1 MNIFCLEKT
10 MVSSIKKFPLD
21 LDRKWQIRPGLSNV
35 ADGATVEMSHWIN
48 GLQVGQEF
56 NLIQDRPMGSVFDDI
71 PKKDCIFFIDI
82 HRISYLYAVSNNE
95 GQGRF
100 QRIIQHL
107 IILINDPSN
116 KTLFYTSHSV
126 FQFSDFP
133 FSKFITDNLLE
144 SAYRVQPEN
153 RHQATVAFLVGFSV
167 DENNLKNKLDTHD
180 NISMFPGYIKEA
192 LSIFKGGQRI
202 GILPESHTEL
212 INTQPTKRFSV
223 FSRRID
229 DGRQRLFFDLVRKD
243 IIDNCHYSF
252 GTSHPDFFEDPA
264 WTKTVE
270 RLKEDA
276 TIFTKPKKKSNI
288 FFLEEEEGDDSE
300 TIKVCNWLEGAPY
313 TLGDYYNPH
322 DLAVYQKLA
331 ESHINIV
338 IETILWS
345 SEIVLTEKIGKAIAL
360 KKPFILVAQPFAL
373 DFFHRCGFR
382 SFHPIID
389 ETYDAILNLE
399 DRLEKLIKII
409 ERFNNMPE
417 QEFTETMEKI
427 KEITEYNYQILESW
441 TVGLHINPWFK
452 NLGIFE

>member
-1 MNIFCLEKT
+1 MVERKIVIPIFCLEKT
-10 MVSSIKKFPLD
+10 MVSSVKKFPLD
-21 LDRKWQIRPGLSNV
+21 LSELISKKSYNGCVDWTYWLSHMQ
-35 ADGATVEMSHWIN
+35 A
-48 GLQVGQEF
+48 GQEF
-56 NLIQDRPMGSVFDDI
+56 NLIDQFDDI

-82 HRISYLYAVSNNE
+82 HMISYTYNMSNDDNHW
-95 GQGRF
+95 
-100 QRIIQHL
+100 RICESGIHNL
-107 IILINDPSN
+107 ATLINDPSN
-116 KTLFYTSHSV
+116 KTLFYTAHRV
-126 FQFSDFP
+126 YQGYNLP

-144 SAYRVQPEN
+144 NAYRVQPEN
-153 RHQATVAFLVGFSV
+153 RHQATVAFMVGFSADKIDLEV
-167 DENNLKNKLDTHD
+167 KLDTHE
-180 NISMFPGYIKEA
+180 NVTMLPGYIKEA
-192 LSIFKGGQRI
+192 LSIFKGDHEKSV
-202 GILPESHTEL
+202 LHTEL
-212 INTQPTKRFSV
+212 INTQPTKRFSI

-229 DGRQRLFFDLVRKD
+229 DSRQCLFFDLVRKD

-276 TIFTKPKKKSNI
+276 NIFKKTKKKSNI
-288 FFLEEEEGDDSE
+288 FFLEEEGDVDDSE
-300 TIKVCNWLEGAPY
+300 TIKVCNWLEDAPY
-313 TLGDYYNPH
+313 TLGNYMDIH
-322 DLAVYQKLA
+322 DFTVYQKLA
-331 ESHINIV
+331 ESHINIA
-338 IETILWS
+338 IETMS
-345 SEIVLTEKIGKAIAL
+345 QPSEVIITEKIGKAIAL
-360 KKPFILVAQPFAL
+360 KKPFIVLAQPYTL
-373 DFFHRCGFR
+373 DFFHQCGFR

>member
-1 MNIFCLEKT
+1 MVERKIVIPIFCLEKT
-10 MVSSIKKFPLD
+10 MVSSVKKFPLD
-21 LDRKWQIRPGLSNV
+21 LSELISKKSYNGCVDWTYWLSHMQ
-35 ADGATVEMSHWIN
+35 A
-48 GLQVGQEF
+48 GQEF
-56 NLIQDRPMGSVFDDI
+56 NLIDQFDDI

-82 HRISYLYAVSNNE
+82 HMISYTYNMSNDDNHW
-95 GQGRF
+95 
-100 QRIIQHL
+100 RIYESGIHNL
-107 IILINDPSN
+107 ATLINDPSN